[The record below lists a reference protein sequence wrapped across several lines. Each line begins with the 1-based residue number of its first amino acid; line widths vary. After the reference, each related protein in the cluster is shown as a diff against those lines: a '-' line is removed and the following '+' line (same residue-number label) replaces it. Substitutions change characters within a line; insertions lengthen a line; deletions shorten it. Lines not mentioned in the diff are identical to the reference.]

1 MEFISVGSL
10 IERARKE
17 QKKITRKKLVNGLCS
32 EQFLVK
38 IEASKCETD
47 ILMADVLLQRLGK
60 SADKLEMVISKEA
73 YRLVKIRD
81 LIEETIMRN
90 RRTLAN
96 AILDAYPVQTN
107 VDKMYQSRMRAC
119 MLYRIDKDYEG
130 AIRELQNAIQLTLP
144 KFSYERIEN
153 YLISTM
159 EMENLLALE
168 RVSMDKNPQEDKE
181 GIIKH
186 LELCRTYIDGHF
198 GDEEEHAKIYAKCVW
213 LLATAYFE
221 KGQSVNAMSLCEK
234 AIEELRKNTMIYF
247 MLPLLQL
254 VTQIG
259 ESLGIDPERNK
270 YAMYE
275 KTLSFLW
282 KHQAKDWY
290 PIDLLFHNCYQK
302 EYHLD
307 YELIREERKANHI
320 SQESLIEG
328 IYQNAESLSRLENGK
343 ATPNKRTFEKLMEKL
358 SLEKGRYN
366 GFVATDSFEIMELRR
381 KIDIELSRNAY
392 EKADNIVKELKKQ
405 LDMNILENKK
415 LIEDLEILIQQKL
428 HVIPIDEA
436 IKRQKEILISTYIF
450 EEKKLRHIPMRNEV
464 LLITHFWAN
473 LIQLGN
479 KEEAMELYSQVLQ
492 CMKESKVSTKYR
504 YRSFSLVLTNYAHE
518 KRDETLSYDALR
530 NELVCGKASVIPF
543 CIINILV
550 NEREKK
556 NPQDCLVWE
565 KAVYYL
571 SDMFYFEKIKSVYKS
586 YIEQEYKDIIL
597 I

>member
-1 MEFISVGSL
+1 MGFISVGSL
-10 IERARKE
+10 IEKARKE

-38 IEASKCETD
+38 IEASRCETD

-60 SADKLEMVISKEA
+60 SSDKLEMVISWEA

-81 LIEETIMRN
+81 FIEETIMRN
-90 RRTLAN
+90 RRTLASMV
-96 AILDAYPVQTN
+96 LEAYPVQTN
-107 VDKMYQSRMRAC
+107 VDRMYQSRMTAC
-119 MLYRIDKDYEG
+119 LLYRIDKDYEG
-130 AIRELQNAIQLTLP
+130 ATRELQKAIQLTLP
-144 KFSYERIEN
+144 EFSYERIEN

-186 LELCRTYIDGHF
+186 LELCRTYIDCHF
-198 GDEEEHAKIYAKCVW
+198 GDEEEHAKIYAKCAW

-221 KGQSVNAMSLCEK
+221 KGQAVKAMSLCEK
-234 AIEELRKNTMIYF
+234 AIEELRRNTMIYF
-247 MLPLLQL
+247 MLPLLKL
-254 VTQIG
+254 ITQIG
-259 ESLGIDPERNK
+259 ESLGMDPERNK
-270 YAMYE
+270 YVMYE
-275 KTLSFLW
+275 KTLTFLW
-282 KHQAKDWY
+282 KEQAKEWY
-290 PIDLLFHNCYQK
+290 PTDLLFHNCYQK

-307 YELIREERKANHI
+307 YELIRAERKANHI

-366 GFVATDSFEIMELRR
+366 GFVATDSFETMELRR

-392 EKADNIVKELKKQ
+392 EKAESIVKELKKQ
-405 LDMNILENKK
+405 LDMTIFENKK

-428 HVIPIDEA
+428 HVISIEEA
-436 IKRQKEILISTYIF
+436 IKRQKELLISTYKF
-450 EEKKLRHIPMRNEV
+450 EEKILRHIPMRNEV
-464 LLITHFWAN
+464 LLLTHFWVN
-473 LIQLGN
+473 LIQLGY
-479 KEEAMELYSQVLQ
+479 KEEAMELYAQVLQ
-492 CMKESKVSTKYR
+492 CMKESKISTKYR

-518 KRDETLSYDALR
+518 KMDESLSYDALR

-556 NPQDCLVWE
+556 NLQDCLAWE

-586 YIEQEYKDIIL
+586 YIEQEYKDIVL